1 MNVSVM
7 FTNGLKKT
15 FKNADG
21 YSYNAASNSFVIE
34 KDGYRHFLPQHAI
47 AFIGLKELWG
57 E

>member
-7 FTNGLKKT
+7 FANGLKKT
-15 FKNADG
+15 FKNADS
-21 YSYNAASNSFVIE
+21 YSYNKDSNSFVIE